1 LQQLHLQDVVKSTPP
16 GYISGADIML
26 SVPPVSPTVPA
37 QLLDTGN
44 TTPVPQCECPPTAQ
58 RAALHFEKVSDA
70 ELKGKFKKAAIQG
83 VISADT
89 DIVDSIKM
97 ILAQHG
103 I

>member
-1 LQQLHLQDVVKSTPP
+1 
-16 GYISGADIML
+16 
-26 SVPPVSPTVPA
+26 
-37 QLLDTGN
+37 
-44 TTPVPQCECPPTAQ
+44 
-58 RAALHFEKVSDA
+58 
-70 ELKGKFKKAAIQG
+70 LKGKFKKAAIQG